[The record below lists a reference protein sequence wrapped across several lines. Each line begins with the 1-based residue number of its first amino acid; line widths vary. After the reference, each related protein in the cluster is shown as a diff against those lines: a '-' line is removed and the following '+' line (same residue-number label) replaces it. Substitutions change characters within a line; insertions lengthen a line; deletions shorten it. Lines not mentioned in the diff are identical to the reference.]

1 MHLKYTEILAIVV
14 HECETWSQG
23 LRIINDFVFW
33 NPYFIA
39 LQDFNYSE
47 TWRSYET
54 TTNLENIIFFLKKL
68 SSGTFQNYSLICLGG
83 QNLVICVKVMF
94 LESRFF
100 SRNDLIRILPTFL
113 RRLKLLWGEYCIS
126 NKNASIFDR

>member
-14 HECETWSQG
+14 HECETWSQY

-47 TWRSYET
+47 TWGSYKT
-54 TTNLENIIFFLKKL
+54 TTNLENIIFLKKKIIERYVSKL
-68 SSGTFQNYSLICLGG
+68 FAYLF
-83 QNLVICVKVMF
+83 KVA
-94 LESRFF
+94 R
-100 SRNDLIRILPTFL
+100 T
-113 RRLKLLWGEYCIS
+113 
-126 NKNASIFDR
+126 